1 MSISNASATW
11 NGDLK
16 TGKGE
21 MKPANGPSA
30 PFSFKTR
37 FEGEK
42 GTNPEEMVGAAFAG
56 CCSMALS
63 VGLAQAGATD
73 VKIDTQAK
81 VTLEKVEGGFG
92 ITGIALT
99 TRVGL
104 KGIDAAKLKTI
115 AEETKKNCP
124 VSKALAATKITL
136 DASLA

>member
-11 NGDLK
+11 TGDLK

-21 MKPANGPSA
+21 MKPANGPAA

-42 GTNPEEMVGAAFAG
+42 GTNPEEMVGAALAG
-56 CCSMALS
+56 CFSMALS

-73 VKIDTQAK
+73 VKINTEAK
-81 VTLEKVEGGFG
+81 VTLDKVEGGFG

-104 KGIDAAKLKTI
+104 KGIDAAKFAGI